1 MVQQILVA
9 EAVELVTVKEVYT
22 NLVLILEEAVQE
34 L

>member
-9 EAVELVTVKEVYT
+9 EEVELMTVKEVYT
-22 NLVLILEEAVQE
+22 NLVLILEGAVQE